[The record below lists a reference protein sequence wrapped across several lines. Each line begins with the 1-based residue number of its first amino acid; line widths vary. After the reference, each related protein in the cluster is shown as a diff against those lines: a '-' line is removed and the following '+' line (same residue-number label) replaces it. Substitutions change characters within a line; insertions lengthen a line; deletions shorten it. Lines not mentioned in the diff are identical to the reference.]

1 LIGNLASPS
10 KLTTETTFD
19 GKPSVEIPYA
29 RLPRIERL
37 KVSGKIDV
45 TEEHNLEGEGE
56 LDEEERVK
64 RNEEKE
70 KRKMRGKNKS
80 LKRYLRKKRKNVIDP
95 AAVIHRF
102 IFSSPVLT
110 HICMINRFQYEKS
123 WRSKRWTKGGRWL
136 KHWGAQ
142 SQQSHQLWTDSNGQI
157 KLLERLAL
165 RTVFAGKISDFL
177 YSSRTCIHNLS
188 RP

>member
-19 GKPSVEIPYA
+19 GKPSVDIPYA

-45 TEEHNLEGEGE
+45 TEEHNFEGEGE
-56 LDEEERVK
+56 LDEEEKVK
-64 RNEEKE
+64 RTEEKE

-95 AAVIHRF
+95 AAVIRRF
-102 IFSSPVLT
+102 IFFPVAVFT
-110 HICMINRFQYEKS
+110 HCMINRFRYEKN
-123 WRSKRWTKGGRWL
+123 WRSKRWTKGGWL
-136 KHWGAQ
+136 KLLGAQ
-142 SQQSHQLWTDSNGQI
+142 SKRRHQLWIDLNRQNKWLAFAETSR
-157 KLLERLAL
+157 KLVVL
-165 RTVFAGKISDFL
+165 
-177 YSSRTCIHNLS
+177 C
-188 RP
+188 